1 MAAADLCVVEGAM
14 SLGLKNKRG
23 TALVLVL
30 WLVAALS
37 LLVLVSASSIR
48 QQTQRVSVDLERLRM
63 ELALDTALQLGV
75 QKLMADRSAAG
86 LYRRQRLQLDENTIQ
101 IEIIPASG
109 LVDVNVASD
118 ALLQALLERAG
129 GMTSGEAVIMTA
141 RIRDYIDPDSEPG
154 GVGGAEAPQ
163 YRAAGKPTGPKN
175 GGLDDLS
182 ELRMVLGMT
191 PELYE
196 IISPYL
202 AINGQSRIQIDAAPP
217 SLIDVLSGQQG
228 LGERIHSSPPES
240 RESELMAGPAA
251 EFFSVGQSGAGAVR
265 MRVSIQADGGRW
277 WQREAWIDLSAR
289 PDSLTPWTTLS
300 LEPTR
305 RMNSPENRNST
316 HGR

>member
-1 MAAADLCVVEGAM
+1 M
-14 SLGLKNKRG
+14 SRGRKHDRG

-37 LLVLVSASSIR
+37 LLVLVSANSIR

-63 ELALDTALQLGV
+63 ELVLDTALQLGV
-75 QKLMADRSAAG
+75 QKLMTDRAAASP
-86 LYRRQRLQLDENTIQ
+86 YRRQRLQLGENTVQ
-101 IEIIPASG
+101 VESIPASG

-118 ALLQALLERAG
+118 ALLQALLERVG
-129 GMTSGEAVIMTA
+129 GLTPGEAVIMTA

-163 YRAAGKPTGPKN
+163 YRAAGRPTGPRN
-175 GGLDDLS
+175 AALDDLS
-182 ELRMVLGMT
+182 ELRMVLGMS

-202 AINGQSRIQIDAAPP
+202 GINGQPRIQIDAAPP
-217 SLIDVLSGQQG
+217 ALIDALTGQQG
-228 LGERIHSSPPES
+228 LGERIHSSPPET
-240 RESELMAGPAA
+240 RASEFLSGPAA
-251 EFFSVGQSGAGAVR
+251 EFFASGPAGGGAVR
-265 MRVSIQADGGRW
+265 MRVSIRADGERW
-277 WQREAWIDLSAR
+277 WQREAWIDLGER
-289 PDSLTPWTTLS
+289 PGSLTPWTTLS

-305 RMNSPENRNST
+305 RINSPENRNST